1 MAAVTV
7 SRFTS
12 ANTVRTPSPTSACA
26 IARPIPL
33 PAPVTSAASRVESKG
48 VFNRLILVSPSKQ
61 ATQFYRLQT
70 GLAKR
75 IQRRRDSGRRTLRCC
90 APARRVGGR
99 TLPLYQF
106 GAHLHRQVASTLPE
120 TVLSLPSVTGGLT
133 TMRTRVRKVA
143 HVLERLGLAMA
154 GAASGLFVAALVGT
168 SHAALTNQA
177 FLLVMMIGGAVGF
190 YLGIDTPPAPF
201 SASNGLPAD
210 GAWVGKIDT
219 PELLSAVGTFLAA
232 FSAFA
237 CVGVIVLRHDPH
249 QVWIWMIMA
258 GWVVGV
264 AMQIIAGAI
273 ARLRH

>member
-1 MAAVTV
+1 
-7 SRFTS
+7 
-12 ANTVRTPSPTSACA
+12 
-26 IARPIPL
+26 
-33 PAPVTSAASRVESKG
+33 
-48 VFNRLILVSPSKQ
+48 
-61 ATQFYRLQT
+61 
-70 GLAKR
+70 
-75 IQRRRDSGRRTLRCC
+75 
-90 APARRVGGR
+90 
-99 TLPLYQF
+99 
-106 GAHLHRQVASTLPE
+106 
-120 TVLSLPSVTGGLT
+120 
-133 TMRTRVRKVA
+133 MRTRVRKLA

-201 SASNGLPAD
+201 GASNDRSAD
-210 GAWVGKIDT
+210 GAWIGKVDT

-249 QVWIWMIMA
+249 PVWIWMIMA

-273 ARLRH
+273 ARLRHRSGRPPEHQLSSSSSQHETGQRRADAEHQPVGRDQHQRGLTGASLFATMSLT